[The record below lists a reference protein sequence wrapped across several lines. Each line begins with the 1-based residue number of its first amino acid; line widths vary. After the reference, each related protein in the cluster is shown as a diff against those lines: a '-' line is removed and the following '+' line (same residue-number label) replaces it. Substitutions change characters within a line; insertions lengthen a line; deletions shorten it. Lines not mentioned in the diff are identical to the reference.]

1 MKWTAS
7 QQNAIDIPVSDI
19 IVSAAAGS
27 GKTAVMAERII
38 KRLTGEKAVD
48 IDKILVVTYTNAA
61 ASEIKERVMKKILE
75 KMDTSN
81 DETLQRQLILLNN
94 AHFCTIHSFCLELI
108 KKYFY
113 ILGINPDVKTGDE
126 ADLTLLLTEAASS
139 VISEYLM
146 ENDEAFKLLL
156 TAYSKGKEK
165 NLQETIINF
174 YKFART
180 MPDSNRW
187 LDDAAK
193 CYNEN
198 SHLIE
203 EYIAD
208 CTFLA
213 LDYVRSEYKRAQ
225 NLIISTGT
233 CEKWLP
239 NINTELKM
247 VEAALGADKNYKSCY
262 SLVSA
267 ISFDKLPTSKDE
279 DAKIKKEIYDCR
291 EAAKK
296 AIKLL
301 KEKFFALTPEYI
313 KKDNENVYTVVKKL
327 TEAVKRTGDKY
338 SLLKREKNIIDFSD
352 YEHMVLSLLRT
363 NDGSPSDI
371 SYAVSSMFEEIY
383 VDEFQDC
390 NNIQNEIF
398 KLISGGIYGRPN
410 LFCVGDMKQS
420 IYKFRDANPLNFR
433 EKCDSFPEY
442 KGGDVKENNKILLNS
457 NFRSRATVLDYV
469 NTVFSQIM
477 TTDCG
482 DVNYTADEAL
492 YLGGSFE
499 EINPD
504 TSYIDIDIINES
516 NDFGDNI
523 LPDNPDTL
531 SSHEAEACHIASKI
545 KSMVDREY
553 LLYDAKTQ
561 TSSKASYKDFVILLR
576 SPRSLSHIYEEAFAK
591 QGIPL
596 YCDNSGGYFETE
608 EIDFLV
614 NLLKIIDNPDDDIA
628 LASVMKH
635 PVFSFDENLLI
646 KIRLGGGK
654 GTFYQSVVNY
664 LSNEKG
670 KTKDKLNSFMS
681 RLDDYN
687 LKSRYM
693 KTDVF
698 LNYLISDIDYFVYLS
713 TLDDSKTRKENV
725 RFLIEKARQFEES
738 NFKGIFS
745 FIRYVENTKSSGDEC
760 AKIIGENDNVVHLM
774 SIHKSKGLE
783 FPIVILAGMGKQYN
797 LMDARSSE
805 VIHKDFGIGLD
816 CIYPEKA
823 YKIPTLNKIAIKNK
837 LKYDIISEELRV
849 LYVALT
855 RPKEKLI
862 ITGSVKRGSS
872 FLNSL
877 ERILKTQEYNINPY
891 IIANSRTY
899 LETILLSSMRSENFE
914 TSSFEN
920 GGVVVSDGIKYNI
933 NTINL
938 CDISFNEDTLQAHKW
953 EESYAGITDEFDNM
967 SEFLTYSYPYL
978 SSGFIPGNV
987 TVTEIKKMKTEDD
1000 ESHVF
1005 FDDINLKKPSNF
1017 ASVKSIYG
1025 SALGTL
1031 IHLCMEKLDLTRISK
1046 KEDIV
1051 SQLTSLAADGII
1063 TEDEL
1068 NSIDTERILRFANSS
1083 VGKRIA
1089 ENYKNVKKEFS
1100 FKYMTDASDIFE
1112 IETNEKIIVQGTI
1125 DLFFEDADGE
1135 IVILDYKTDKVS
1147 PRGKEA
1153 IAERYRVQLD
1163 CYAKALE
1170 TMLGKRVKEKLI
1182 YLFDTD
1188 EVVSV

>member
-38 KRLTGEKAVD
+38 KRLTGENSVD

-75 KMDTSN
+75 KLDTSN

-126 ADLTLLLTEAASS
+126 ADLNLLLNDAASS
-139 VISEYLM
+139 VISEYLA
-146 ENDEAFKLLL
+146 ENDEVFKLLL

-165 NLQETIINF
+165 NLQETIINL
-174 YKFART
+174 YNFART
-180 MPDSNRW
+180 MPDSIKW
-187 LDDAAK
+187 LDDAAQ

-198 SHLIE
+198 SHLAE

-208 CTFLA
+208 CAFLT

-225 NLIISTGT
+225 DLITSTGI

-239 NINTELKM
+239 NITTELKL
-247 VEAALGADKNYKSCY
+247 VEDALMADKNYESCY
-262 SLVSA
+262 SLVQS
-267 ISFDKLPTSKDE
+267 IVFGKLPSSKE
-279 DAKIKKEIYDCR
+279 DDAVTKKEIQDCR
-291 EAAKK
+291 DAAKK
-296 AIKLL
+296 AVNQL
-301 KEKFFALTPEYI
+301 KEKFFSLTPSYI
-313 KKDNENVYTVVKKL
+313 EKDNKNVYVVLKKL

-338 SLLKREKNIIDFSD
+338 SLLKREKNLIDFSD
-352 YEHMVLSLLRT
+352 YEHMVLSLLKT
-363 NDGSPSDI
+363 EDGTPSDI

-442 KGGDVKENNKILLNS
+442 KGGEIQKSNKILLNS
-457 NFRSRATVLDYV
+457 NFRSRSTVLDYV

-482 DVNYTADEAL
+482 DVNYTSDEAL

-499 EINPD
+499 EVNPD

-516 NDFGDNI
+516 NDFGDDI
-523 LPDNPDTL
+523 SSDSSGML
-531 SSHEAEACHIASKI
+531 SSHEAEACHIATKI
-545 KSMVDREY
+545 KSMVDSGY

-561 TSSKASYKDFVILLR
+561 TTKKSDYKDFVILLR
-576 SPRSLSHIYEEAFAK
+576 SPRKLSYIYEEAFAK

-635 PVFSFDENLLI
+635 PVFSFDENSLI

-664 LSNEKG
+664 ISKEKG
-670 KTKDKLNSFMS
+670 ETKDKLWEFMS

-687 LKSRYM
+687 NKSRYM
-693 KTDVF
+693 ETDAF
-698 LNYLISDIDYFVYLS
+698 LNYIISDTDYFVYLS
-713 TLDDSKTRKENV
+713 TLDDSKTKKENV

-760 AKIIGENDNVVHLM
+760 ARVIGENDNVVRLM

-783 FPIVILAGMGKQYN
+783 FPIVVLAGMGKQYN

-816 CIYPEKA
+816 CIYPEKS

-862 ITGSVKRGSS
+862 ITGCVKRGSA

-877 ERILKTQEYNINPY
+877 ERILKTQKYNINPY
-891 IIANSRTY
+891 VIANSRTY

-938 CDISFNEDTLQAHKW
+938 CDISFNEEVSPNHNW
-953 EESYAGITDEFDNM
+953 EESFTGVTDDFDNM
-967 SEFLTYSYPYL
+967 SEFLSYSYPYL
-978 SSGFIPGNV
+978 SSGSIPGNV
-987 TVTEIKKMKTEDD
+987 TVTEIKKMKMEDD
-1000 ESHVF
+1000 ESYGF
-1005 FDDINLKKPSNF
+1005 FDDVNLKKPLNF
-1017 ASVKSIYG
+1017 AASKSIYG
-1025 SALGTL
+1025 ASLGTL

-1046 KEDIV
+1046 AEDIV
-1051 SQLTSLAADGII
+1051 SQLQMLEYGGII
-1063 TEDEL
+1063 TKDEL
-1068 NSIDTERILRFANSS
+1068 NAIDTDKILSFANSS

-1089 ENYKNVKKEFS
+1089 DNYERVKKEFS

-1112 IETNEKIIVQGTI
+1112 IKTEEKIIVQGTI

-1135 IVILDYKTDKVS
+1135 LVILDYKTDKVS
-1147 PRGKEA
+1147 PHGKEA
-1153 IAERYRVQLD
+1153 IADRYRIQLE
-1163 CYAKALE
+1163 CYANA
-1170 TMLGKRVKEKLI
+1170 LGKILGKKVKEKLI

-1188 EVVSV
+1188 EAVSV

>member
-38 KRLTGEKAVD
+38 KRLTGENSVD

-75 KMDTSN
+75 KLDTSN

-126 ADLTLLLTEAASS
+126 ADLNLLLNDAASS
-139 VISEYLM
+139 VISEYLA

-165 NLQETIINF
+165 NLQETIINL
-174 YKFART
+174 YNFART
-180 MPDSNRW
+180 MPDSIKW
-187 LDDAAK
+187 LDAAAQ

-198 SHLIE
+198 SHLAE

-208 CTFLA
+208 CAFLT

-225 NLIISTGT
+225 DLITSTGI

-239 NINTELKM
+239 NITTELKL
-247 VEAALGADKNYKSCY
+247 VEDALMADKNYESCY
-262 SLVSA
+262 SLVQS
-267 ISFDKLPTSKDE
+267 IVFDKLPSSKE
-279 DAKIKKEIYDCR
+279 DDAITKKEIQDCR
-291 EAAKK
+291 DAAKK
-296 AIKLL
+296 AVNQL
-301 KEKFFALTPEYI
+301 KEKFFSLTPSYI
-313 KKDNENVYTVVKKL
+313 EKDNKNVYIVLKKL

-338 SLLKREKNIIDFSD
+338 SLLKREKNLIDFSD
-352 YEHMVLSLLRT
+352 YEHMVLSLLKT
-363 NDGSPSDI
+363 EDGNPSDI

-442 KGGDVKENNKILLNS
+442 KGGEIQKSNKILLNS
-457 NFRSRATVLDYV
+457 NFRSRSTVLDYV

-482 DVNYTADEAL
+482 DVNYTSDEAL

-499 EINPD
+499 EVNPD

-516 NDFGDNI
+516 NDFGD
-523 LPDNPDTL
+523 DVSSDSSGML

-545 KSMVDREY
+545 KSMVDSGY

-561 TSSKASYKDFVILLR
+561 TTKKSDYKDFVILLR
-576 SPRSLSHIYEEAFAK
+576 SPRKLSYIYEEAFAK

-635 PVFSFDENLLI
+635 PVFSFDENSLI

-664 LSNEKG
+664 ISKEKG
-670 KTKDKLNSFMS
+670 ETKDKLWEFMS

-693 KTDVF
+693 ETDAF
-698 LNYLISDIDYFVYLS
+698 LNYIISDTDYFVYLS
-713 TLDDSKTRKENV
+713 TLDDSKTKKENV

-760 AKIIGENDNVVHLM
+760 ARVIGENDNVVRLM

-783 FPIVILAGMGKQYN
+783 FPIVVLAGMGKQYN

-816 CIYPEKA
+816 CIYPEKS

-862 ITGSVKRGSS
+862 ITGCVKRGSA

-877 ERILKTQEYNINPY
+877 ERILKTQKYNINPY

-920 GGVVVSDGIKYNI
+920 GGVVVSDGIKYNL

-938 CDISFNEDTLQAHKW
+938 CDISFNEEVSPNHNW
-953 EESYAGITDEFDNM
+953 EESFTGVTDDFDNM
-967 SEFLTYSYPYL
+967 SEFLSYSYPYL
-978 SSGFIPGNV
+978 SSGSIPGNV
-987 TVTEIKKMKTEDD
+987 TVTEIKKMKMEDD
-1000 ESHVF
+1000 ESYGF
-1005 FDDINLKKPSNF
+1005 FDDVNLKKPLNF
-1017 ASVKSIYG
+1017 AASKSIYG
-1025 SALGTL
+1025 AALGTL
-1031 IHLCMEKLDLTRISK
+1031 MHLCMEKLDLTRISQA
-1046 KEDIV
+1046 EDIV
-1051 SQLTSLAADGII
+1051 SQLQMLEHGGII
-1063 TEDEL
+1063 TKDEL
-1068 NSIDTERILRFANSS
+1068 DAIDTDKILSFANSS

-1089 ENYKNVKKEFS
+1089 DNYERVKKEFS

-1112 IETNEKIIVQGTI
+1112 IKTEEKIIVQGTI

-1135 IVILDYKTDKVS
+1135 LVILDYKTDKVS
-1147 PRGKEA
+1147 PHGKEA
-1153 IAERYRVQLD
+1153 IADRYRIQLE
-1163 CYAKALE
+1163 CYANA
-1170 TMLGKRVKEKLI
+1170 LGKILGKKVKEKLI

-1188 EVVSV
+1188 EVVSL